1 MCFSR
6 PFFSVCLFLFFPF
19 EKTRRVSF
27 VFKFIGLFDK
37 IASFREGGE
46 LCESACRTSALAI
59 LVELGGTPASVN
71 LLFSSD
77 MLSYA
82 LITWD

>member
-1 MCFSR
+1 MFLQDLFSI
-6 PFFSVCLFLFFPF
+6 CLPPLL
-19 EKTRRVSF
+19 EKTCRVSF
-27 VFKFIGLFDK
+27 LFKFIGVSVK

-59 LVELGGTPASVN
+59 LVELGGTPASTN
-71 LLFSSD
+71 PFFSST
-77 MLSYA
+77 MLSYM